1 MTDININIDDYI
13 SDQEKKYIAMSA
25 FRSACERVSEENFER
40 IIANAGYHLVE
51 KEVDAA
57 FDGKMRQKVREKSI
71 EVINGLSTYSVF
83 RPKDVW
89 HNEQSKGW
97 EALQSAIED
106 NQEAIRER
114 VGKLVQEI
122 DAEDIRQL
130 LEDRLV
136 GEIMSKLKGEQ
147 K

>member
-13 SDQEKKYIAMSA
+13 SDQEKKDIALSA
-25 FRSACERVSEENFER
+25 FRSACERVSAKEFER
-40 IIANAGYHLVE
+40 ILSNAGYHLVE

-57 FDGKMRQKVREKSI
+57 FDGGMREEVKKKSI
-71 EVINGLSTYSVF
+71 EVIKGLTAYSVF

-89 HNEQSKGW
+89 HNEPSKAW
-97 EALQSAIED
+97 NALESAIED
-106 NQEAIRER
+106 NKDAIRDR
-114 VGKLVQEI
+114 VGELVQEI

>member
-13 SDQEKKYIAMSA
+13 SDQEKKDIAISA
-25 FRSACERVSEENFER
+25 FRSACDRVSAENFER
-40 IIANAGYHLVE
+40 IISNAGYHLVE

-71 EVINGLSTYSVF
+71 EVINGLTTYSVF

-114 VGKLVQEI
+114 VGQLVQEI